1 MVRIAHHEGAG
12 PVEGLILRF
21 LNTML
26 IKRLIFI
33 GSLSSVLAGCA
44 EFYGLQPP
52 APVYQGRP
60 SVYRDAPAQ
69 VEPEPVQKS
78 TETVQVKPLPEFA
91 ITAPV
96 ELKAEPLSPEQA
108 QSLLTPEQEQELAA
122 LEQAQEQAENAAEPA
137 PVEPQAPAPGAVQE
151 NLPPPAPPPAPVF
164 EPLSAFAPLSP
175 AVGAL
180 VIAANQN
187 SEKGDLQSATTTIE
201 RAIRIEPRNATLYY
215 KLALLRLKEAKPRL
229 AEDLAKK
236 SALLASNDTRLKKHS
251 WLLIAK
257 AREMQK
263 NFDGAKEA
271 KAKADSF

>member
-1 MVRIAHHEGAG
+1 
-12 PVEGLILRF
+12 
-21 LNTML
+21 ML
-26 IKRLIFI
+26 IKRLFFI
-33 GSLSSVLAGCA
+33 CSLSSVITGCA
-44 EFYGLQPP
+44 EFYGSQPP
-52 APVYQGRP
+52 APVYQSRP
-60 SVYRDAPAQ
+60 AVYRKEPSYPA
-69 VEPEPVQKS
+69 VPEQPKPAS
-78 TETVQVKPLPEFA
+78 ESIEIKPLQEPA
-91 ITAPV
+91 IAAPV
-96 ELKAEPLSPEQA
+96 ELKAEPLSPEQT

-122 LEQAQEQAENAAEPA
+122 LEQAQNAAPPA
-137 PVEPQAPAPGAVQE
+137 EAAPAPAVEAQTPPVE
-151 NLPPPAPPPAPVF
+151 TVQQNLPPAAPPAPAF
-164 EPLSAFAPLSP
+164 EPLNSFAPLSP

-187 SEKGDLQSATTTIE
+187 SEKGDIQSATTTIE

-236 SALLASNDTRLKKHS
+236 SALLAANDTRLKKHS

-271 KAKADSF
+271 RAKADRF